1 MELKEK
7 ENGLKE
13 KELSGYQE
21 LIMMMVEMH
30 NEKIEVNEIVR
41 KM

>member
-13 KELSGYQE
+13 KRTKWLSGTD
-21 LIMMMVEMH
+21 
-30 NEKIEVNEIVR
+30 NDDGGNA
-41 KM
+41 